1 MRSILK
7 NEDNNTVQELA
18 NKLNE
23 AFISVMMSR
32 WQDEWQLCSVD
43 VHFVAPE
50 NFIIS
55 QKPTTCFSLMFE

>member
-18 NKLNE
+18 NKINE

-32 WQDEWQLCSVD
+32 SG
-43 VHFVAPE
+43 
-50 NFIIS
+50 
-55 QKPTTCFSLMFE
+55 